1 MAPVESYSSAA
12 PAWKGA
18 FHSAYRIENETGH
31 KMTMFQYD
39 IPLPTEQEAVT
50 FARFGIEPEVRGE
63 YYQQVAKC
71 VHRNVSIS
79 NLLRSN
85 SVPSILTFE
94 KVSQERNPKTGTTSI
109 RLYSQEVWP
118 IMDKLFQDEIPL
130 LTLLDVFIRLSVIVR
145 DMAKP
150 PCEVSHRGISMD
162 NVYLTADNKI
172 LLGGFYFSTA
182 PSAPEIS
189 PYFHDKDRHLPP
201 SLRNGASG
209 SAATDMQT
217 LSRILYNFCSG
228 LPWDSEWASTPNIF
242 PEYAP
247 DALAQVI
254 RFGMN
259 CSVADCNIFR
269 RKLLD
274 CRKALSKTDAAQIY
288 VPVST
293 PLRDQFMYR
302 SEDVTT

>member
-1 MAPVESYSSAA
+1 MASTESYSSEA
-12 PAWKGA
+12 PAWRGA
-18 FHSAYRIENETGH
+18 FHSAYRVKNDAGQ

-50 FARFGIEPEVRGE
+50 FARFGIEPEERSG

-85 SVPSILTFE
+85 GTPSILTFE
-94 KVSQERNPKTGTTSI
+94 KVSQERDPKTGTTSI
-109 RLYSQEVWP
+109 RLYSQEVSP
-118 IMDKLFQDEIPL
+118 IMSQLFRDEIPL

-182 PSAPEIS
+182 PSAPDIL
-189 PYFHDKDRHLPP
+189 PYLHDSGRHLPP

-228 LPWDSEWASTPNIF
+228 LPWDSEWPSTPNIF

-254 RFGMN
+254 RFGMD
-259 CSVADCNIFR
+259 CSVADCNVFR

-274 CRKALSKTDAAQIY
+274 CRKALSKTDAAQIS
-288 VPVST
+288 VPVYA
-293 PLRDQFMYR
+293 PLLDEFVYHQEM
-302 SEDVTT
+302 